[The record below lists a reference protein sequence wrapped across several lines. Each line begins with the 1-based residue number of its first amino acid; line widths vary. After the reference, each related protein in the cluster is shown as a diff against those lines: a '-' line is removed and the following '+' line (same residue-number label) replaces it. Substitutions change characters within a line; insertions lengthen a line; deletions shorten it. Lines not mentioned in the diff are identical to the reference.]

1 MNGASPEIHH
11 ERVKAGDLMFH
22 VASCGEGERLALCLH
37 GFPESWYS
45 WRFQLPLLARLGWRA
60 WAPDLRGY
68 GETDRPPR
76 TEDYAIE
83 LLMQDVANLIDAS
96 GARETMLLAHDWGAV
111 IAWFFAMRKLRPLS
125 RLVIM
130 NVPHPVPMKRELQT
144 LRQLRRSWYAAFF
157 QIPWLPDRLLAARGA
172 RAIGD
177 AILRS
182 SRDRSRFP
190 EEVLDVYRRAAATP
204 GATTA
209 MLNYYRALIRG
220 GGGRR
225 QEKLGFPVIETP
237 TLMLWGEDD
246 VALSKE
252 TTFGTDACVRDLT
265 LRYLPGV
272 SHWVQQE
279 APESV
284 NAMLEAW
291 LEGRPVP
298 EHPAA

>member
-1 MNGASPEIHH
+1 MNAGSEEIHH
-11 ERVKAGDLMFH
+11 ERIKAGDLNFH
-22 VASCGEGERLALCLH
+22 VASCGEGDRLALCLH
-37 GFPESWYS
+37 GFPESWFS

-76 TEDYAIE
+76 MQDYSIE

-96 GARETMLLAHDWGAV
+96 GARETLILAHDWGAA
-111 IAWFFAMRKLRPLS
+111 IAWLFAMRKLRPLS
-125 RLVIM
+125 RLVIL
-130 NVPHPVPMKRELQT
+130 NVPHPVPMARELRT
-144 LRQLRRSWYAAFF
+144 LNQIRRSWYIAFF
-157 QIPWLPDRLLAARGA
+157 QIPWLPDRLLAAQGA
-172 RAIGD
+172 RAVGQ

-182 SRDRSRFP
+182 CCDPSRFP
-190 EEVLDVYRRAAATP
+190 DDVLDVYRRSAAQP

-209 MLNYYRALIRG
+209 MLNYYRAIVRG
-220 GGGRR
+220 GGGGR
-225 QEKLGFPVIETP
+225 QNKLGFPVIETP
-237 TLMLWGEDD
+237 TLMLWGEED
-246 VALSKE
+246 VALAKE
-252 TTFGTDACVRDLT
+252 TTFGTEKYVRDLT

-291 LEGRPVP
+291 LEGRAVP
-298 EHPAA
+298 EHPAR